1 VRFPPSNA
9 PPRSDVPAAS
19 LRGSAHDCAI
29 VIAVGDVSA
38 GELVYRALSTLSS
51 HVVLISSATEA
62 LRELEPLHP
71 AVLVVDD
78 ELPLVR
84 GLDLAGRVRSE
95 RSDVEI
101 ILITADDAV
110 VSLVS
115 RLHVERLLCI
125 SKPFDLE
132 LLRRAVGVS
141 LRTVIQAQPAP
152 AYADLAAE
160 LEDQKSRFE
169 RRIKNLERKRP
180 STPAPAPTAGD
191 AAEDTAED
199 MAEAPIR
206 TAPSTRPPEPAFDAD
221 EAHRVH
227 LPDDLHVL
235 VVDDDPLVRRA
246 MARTLSKQHVT
257 LAENGLAA
265 TRALERS
272 RPDVIVSDL
281 RMPEM
286 DGLAFAEE
294 VRRRWPELS
303 DRIVFVSGTGSQIAR
318 AEVEAPSQRVLR
330 KPVAGAL
337 LESRIAEI
345 LEKAMLARKKP

>member
-1 VRFPPSNA
+1 MRSPPSNA
-9 PPRSDVPAAS
+9 PPRPDGSGAS
-19 LRGSAHDCAI
+19 PRGSATDCAI
-29 VIAVGDVSA
+29 VIAIGDVSA
-38 GELVYRALSTLSS
+38 GELVYRSLCTLSS
-51 HVVLISSATEA
+51 RVVLIPSATEA

-84 GLDLAGRVRSE
+84 GLDLAGRVRSQ

-101 ILITADDAV
+101 ILITADEAV

-125 SKPFDLE
+125 MKPFDLE
-132 LLRRAVGVS
+132 QLHRVVGVS
-141 LRTVIQAQPAP
+141 IRALTQAQPAP

-180 STPAPAPTAGD
+180 STPAPAPE
-191 AAEDTAED
+191 AEETT
-199 MAEAPIR
+199 EAPIR
-206 TAPSTRPPEPAFDAD
+206 AMPTMRPSQPPLDASQPPS
-221 EAHRVH
+221 VK
-227 LPDDLHVL
+227 LPEDLHVL

-257 LAENGLAA
+257 LAENGVAA

-286 DGLAFAEE
+286 DGLALAEE

-303 DRIVFVSGTGSQIAR
+303 DRIVFVSGTGSHIAR
-318 AEVEAPSQRVLR
+318 AEVEAPSQPVLR

-345 LEKAMLARKKP
+345 LEKALLARKKP

>member
-1 VRFPPSNA
+1 MRLPPSNA
-9 PPRSDVPAAS
+9 PPRPDVPGAA
-19 LRGSAHDCAI
+19 RGGSAHDCAI
-29 VIAVGDVSA
+29 LIAVGDVSV

-51 HVVLISSATEA
+51 RVVLTASATEA
-62 LRELEPLHP
+62 LHELALLHP

-78 ELPLVR
+78 DLPLVR

-101 ILITADDAV
+101 ILITADAAV

-115 RLHVERLLCI
+115 RLRVEHLLCI

-141 LRTVIQAQPAP
+141 LRTLTQARATP

-180 STPAPAPTAGD
+180 SAPAPAP
-191 AAEDTAED
+191 AAVPEDTAE
-199 MAEAPIR
+199 AP
-206 TAPSTRPPEPAFDAD
+206 TRVKPTTPPPADPASDAD
-221 EAHRVH
+221 EAHAAK
-227 LPDDLHVL
+227 LPEDLHVL

-246 MARTLSKQHVT
+246 MARTLSKQQVT
-257 LAENGLAA
+257 LAENGVAA

-286 DGLAFAEE
+286 DGLALAEE

-303 DRIVFVSGTGSQIAR
+303 ERIVFVSGTGSHIAR
-318 AEVEAPSQRVLR
+318 AEVEAPSQHVLR

-345 LEKAMLARKKP
+345 LEKAMPARDKP